1 MLTSVFF
8 SLQILRAFLVGSP
21 DSSIASFQT
30 LKSSGH
36 SPYPEPVAFKW
47 EGRGLLTRAV
57 QEVPWC
63 SEHQRGSCFSTGQCP
78 QGAEYNPFPSK
89 YGADGRTGRSHREV
103 ILVVMICRHVTEHI
117 GGEAR
122 PL

>member
-1 MLTSVFF
+1 MLASVFF

-36 SPYPEPVAFKW
+36 SPYPEPVALKW

-63 SEHQRGSCFSTGQCP
+63 SEHGPSEEAAFP
-78 QGAEYNPFPSK
+78 QGNAPREQNTTLSPPSMAPRAEQE
-89 YGADGRTGRSHREV
+89 D
-103 ILVVMICRHVTEHI
+103 LTEK
-117 GGEAR
+117 
-122 PL
+122 LFW

>member
-1 MLTSVFF
+1 MLASVFF

-36 SPYPEPVAFKW
+36 SPYPEPVALKW

-57 QEVPWC
+57 QEAPWC
-63 SEHQRGSCFSTGQCP
+63 SEHGPSEAFLGSNDLQTCYRAYWAG
-78 QGAEYNPFPSK
+78 SK
-89 YGADGRTGRSHREV
+89 AP
-103 ILVVMICRHVTEHI
+103 LVVNFIAAV
-117 GGEAR
+117 
-122 PL
+122 